1 MAGATTKESVKKYI
15 EENCDVIAELY
26 VVNVDRFVDGSL
38 VKIYLHSYDR
48 MSTFDD
54 DDNIYVVKQQDIG
67 NNFIEKEEWRIRQL
81 NKIL

>member
-1 MAGATTKESVKKYI
+1 
-15 EENCDVIAELY
+15 
-26 VVNVDRFVDGSL
+26 
-38 VKIYLHSYDR
+38 